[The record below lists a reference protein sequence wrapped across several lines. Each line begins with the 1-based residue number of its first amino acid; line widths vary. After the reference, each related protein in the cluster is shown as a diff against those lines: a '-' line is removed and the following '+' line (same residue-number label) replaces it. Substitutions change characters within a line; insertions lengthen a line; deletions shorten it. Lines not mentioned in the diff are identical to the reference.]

1 MRFSLEALL
10 TALTAYG
17 VTVTKVVDALRKLD
31 KDDDKP
37 KILWQI
43 AAFVV
48 GVIIALGF
56 GVNVFES
63 DFAGHSW
70 ATGISGQLL
79 TGLAIG
85 AAGSGWHEVLDAL
98 SGAAKAGKENAGLL
112 HNPAHLPVQRDNS
125 GAADASHERTGPRN

>member
-1 MRFSLEALL
+1 VRFSLEALL
-10 TALTAYG
+10 ASITAYG

-31 KDDDKP
+31 KEDKAS
-37 KILWQI
+37 KAVWQI
-43 AAFVV
+43 LAFMV
-48 GVIIALGF
+48 GVFIAVGF

-70 ATGISGQLL
+70 AAGLPGQVL

-98 SGAAKAGKENAGLL
+98 SGAAKAGKGSAGLL
-112 HNPAHLPVQRDNS
+112 PEQPARQR
-125 GAADASHERTGPRN
+125 AAPEAL